1 MCVCVC
7 VCVCVPVLDAVDGAV
22 GTEDG
27 VLDLVEDVRVHRLG
41 RQVDLVAFGSL
52 GLSRP
57 AIESRR

>member
-1 MCVCVC
+1 M
-7 VCVCVPVLDAVDGAV
+7 CVCVPVLDAVDGAV